1 MVSNPNPNKE
11 KALLLWLS
19 KDDRDFIAQN
29 AKSIQTTTG
38 RKASSSSVIR
48 ALIARYRRE
57 VKDNPKAM
65 NTAVLQHHS

>member
-19 KDDRDFIAQN
+19 KDDREFIAQN

-38 RKASSSSVIR
+38 RKASASSLIR
-48 ALIARYRRE
+48 ALIANYRQQVNDDPRLL
-57 VKDNPKAM
+57 DKAVM
-65 NTAVLQHHS
+65 QHHQ